1 VKFVPP
7 WARLVT
13 VLLTASVALSA
24 GCVRHT
30 RSYYRGAFGGRI
42 VDGSGNPVPG
52 ATVVVCT
59 TDGTQRASGCPRRA
73 EAWTDP
79 AGRFQF
85 APVKVMEWRVSDLE
99 PTTRLTACGRD
110 GYGRFLLASS
120 VIVDASGATEPQVE
134 IVPPDHPATRNAC
147 VSPE

>member
-1 VKFVPP
+1 MNLAPP

-13 VLLTASVALSA
+13 VLVTATVGPSA
-24 GCVRHT
+24 GCVRHV
-30 RSYYRGAFGGRI
+30 RSYYRGAFAGRI
-42 VDGSGNPVPG
+42 VDGSGHPVPG

-59 TDGTQRASGCPRRA
+59 TDGTQRIAGCPRRA

-79 AGRFQF
+79 WGRFQF
-85 APVKVMEWRVSDLE
+85 APVKVTEWRVGDPQ

-134 IVPPDHPATRNAC
+134 IVPPDHPASRNAC
-147 VSPE
+147 VSPD

>member
-1 VKFVPP
+1 MKFGPP
-7 WARLVT
+7 WVHVVAVVVT
-13 VLLTASVALSA
+13 AAVAPST
-24 GCVRHT
+24 GCVQHS

-42 VDGSGNPVPG
+42 VDGSGHPVPG

-59 TDGTQRASGCPRRA
+59 SDSPKPAAGCPRRA

-79 AGRFQF
+79 EGRFQF
-85 APVKVMEWRVSDLE
+85 APVKVTEWRLGDPQ

-120 VIVDASGATEPQVE
+120 VIVDASGATEPQVS
-134 IVPPDHPATRNAC
+134 IVPPDHPASRNAC

>member
-1 VKFVPP
+1 M
-7 WARLVT
+7 
-13 VLLTASVALSA
+13 TAAVGSSA
-24 GCVRHT
+24 GCFRHT
-30 RSYYRGAFGGRI
+30 RSYYRGAFAGRI
-42 VDGSGNPVPG
+42 VDGSGHPVPG

-59 TDGTQRASGCPRRA
+59 TDGTQPATGCPRRA

-79 AGRFQF
+79 EGRFQF
-85 APVKVMEWRVSDLE
+85 APVKVMEWRMGDAR

-120 VIVDASGATEPQVE
+120 VIVDASGATEPQIE
-134 IVPPDHPATRNAC
+134 IVPPDHAASSNAC

>member
-1 VKFVPP
+1 MKIGSP
-7 WARLVT
+7 WARLV
-13 VLLTASVALSA
+13 VVVVTAAVGLSA

-30 RSYYRGAFGGRI
+30 RYRGAFSGRI
-42 VDGSGNPVPG
+42 VDGSGHPVPG

-59 TDGTQRASGCPRRA
+59 SDDTQRVAGCPRRA
-73 EAWTDP
+73 EAWTDLE
-79 AGRFQF
+79 GRFQF
-85 APVKVMEWRVSDLE
+85 APVKVSERRLADPQQ

-120 VIVDASGATEPQVE
+120 VVVDASGATEPEVS